1 MDEEEYTR
9 MLAKLSSGDLA
20 DEELLLVLD
29 LVRRLKPPDKSS
41 SE

>member
-1 MDEEEYTR
+1 MDDEEYTR
-9 MLAKLSSGDLA
+9 MLEKLGSGDLA

-29 LVRRLKPPDKSS
+29 LIRRLKPPDESS